1 MAENNK
7 ITPLPLSELP
17 EIAEPNGFWIFGS
30 KAESNGALTS
40 GKYLFENLA
49 EYAKQLQLERR
60 LSINLGLSSPYEM
73 FIGEAMTIYRVEA
86 LNASQVTINGTT
98 VATNKNISVNI
109 AAKSLVGFHAMPAST
124 DATVYLF
131 IYAKATLL

>member
-7 ITPLPLSELP
+7 IAPLPLSELP

-30 KAESNGALTS
+30 KTESNGSLTS

-60 LSINLGLSSPYEM
+60 LAINLGLSSPYEM

-86 LNASQVTINGTT
+86 DKVSTVKINDT
-98 VATNKNISVNI
+98 VVALDKTISVKI
-109 AAKSLVGFHAMPAST
+109 PAKSLVSFSVDGGTT
-124 DATVYLF
+124 DPTKYLF
-131 IYAKATLL
+131 IYAKATLP